1 MESSLVTLQKTER
14 LSGRG
19 GEKSTE
25 RVIVSPTMTTEL
37 SFWQIILPSHVARSS
52 PNSKKSPQE
61 VSTRT
66 ARAQSHGA
74 ARCLNREAV
83 SRRIGFMSMIIVLWL
98 TADWPERPPSPG

>member
-52 PNSKKSPQE
+52 PNSKKSAAGSERKDGEGTEPRRGAVPQ
-61 VSTRT
+61 
-66 ARAQSHGA
+66 
-74 ARCLNREAV
+74 
-83 SRRIGFMSMIIVLWL
+83 
-98 TADWPERPPSPG
+98 